1 MNSIALQHV
10 RSLVRERTVL
20 VLVAL
25 LFGITLASSFIGWSS
40 HRTVTSVY
48 DQTVI
53 ALRASGKTIPPNPF
67 GNQPGLSILKNMV
80 IYIPLVGSLL
90 AIIVGQ
96 MSVAGD
102 HLAGVMKLIFSRPV
116 SRGRYLS
123 GKILGIAYVLSGIIA
138 VCFGTSLFSMLVV
151 NHHTPSIF
159 EIFKLSLFY
168 GLSFLYL
175 MLFALIGLSA
185 ALMTRSQSLSL
196 LGSIGVWIVISFVV
210 PQFASGVSPIAS
222 LNPVSAPIGTSQTAL
237 FRATQV
243 IRPFSLNE
251 RFKDV
256 GIQWLDAIPKTE
268 QTSVAPQVLPLGAA
282 LIGVFAFCWRK
293 MKRIH
298 VYEDSIND

>member
-80 IYIPLVGSLL
+80 IYIPLVGALL

-210 PQFASGVSPIAS
+210 PQFASGPSRS
-222 LNPVSAPIGTSQTAL
+222 M
-237 FRATQV
+237 
-243 IRPFSLNE
+243 
-251 RFKDV
+251 KDSR
-256 GIQWLDAIPKTE
+256 
-268 QTSVAPQVLPLGAA
+268 TSVSSGSMRYLKPNKQA
-282 LIGVFAFCWRK
+282 LLRK
-293 MKRIH
+293 FYLWERP
-298 VYEDSIND
+298 